1 MTNKELEERFYK
13 IGVIPVIAL
22 DDAKDA
28 SPMGDALMKG
38 GLPAAEV
45 TFRTAAAVDTIKTLK
60 KEFPDMLVGA
70 GTVLTTEQADRAI
83 DAGAEFI
90 VAPGLNPKVVKHVLD
105 KGYPMSPGIATATEI
120 EAALDLGLT
129 FVKFFPAEAN
139 GGLPMI
145 KALAGP
151 YTNVKYMPTGGVN
164 AKNLADYLSYDKIVC
179 CGGTWV
185 VKKDLVS
192 EGKFSEI
199 EKMAK
204 EAADIVKQYHR

>member
-45 TFRTAAAVDTIKTLK
+45 TFRTAAAVDTRKTWT

>member
-204 EAADIVKQYHR
+204 EAADIVKQYHK

>member
-45 TFRTAAAVDTIKTLK
+45 TFRTSAAVNTIKTLK
-60 KEFPDMLVGA
+60 KEFPEMLVGA

-192 EGKFSEI
+192 EGKFSDI

-204 EAADIVKQYHR
+204 EAADIVKQYHK